1 MGAVSTGEVA
11 GEVAEEVA
19 GEEGV
24 FSGMPQLSPNKALHL
39 APMNPSFNLSMALAL
54 ALLANVLLKF
64 WLNARQVRSVAT
76 HRAAVPS
83 AFASTLSLAD
93 HQKAAD
99 YTLAKIRVSQ
109 LDVAIDAACLL
120 AWTLLGGL
128 DALNTVLLAGLGS
141 GLTQQ
146 IALVLGFSFISGLIG
161 LPLSLY
167 QTFVIEARFGFN
179 KMTWR
184 LWLSDAL
191 KGLVLGLALG
201 VPMIWLVLW
210 LMQAG
215 GAQWWVWAW
224 AAFVAFQLFIM
235 AIAPNVI
242 MPLFNK
248 FTPLEDESLKA
259 RVNALMQRAGFTAKG
274 FFVMDGS
281 RRSAHSNAFF
291 TGFGAS
297 KRVVFFDTLLKQLHP
312 AEMEAVLAH
321 ELGHFKHRHI
331 LKMMVISFTLTLAGL
346 ALLGWLMQQTWFYT
360 GLGVLPSLGGENNA
374 LALVLFMLVTPVFT
388 FFLAPLSSWR
398 SRQQEFEADA
408 YACTQAQ
415 GADLASALLKLYQD
429 NASTLTPDAWYV
441 KFYYSHPPAS
451 VRLARMQAAA

>member
-1 MGAVSTGEVA
+1 
-11 GEVAEEVA
+11 
-19 GEEGV
+19 
-24 FSGMPQLSPNKALHL
+24 
-39 APMNPSFNLSMALAL
+39 MNPSFTLSVALAV

-76 HRAAVPS
+76 HRDAVPS
-83 AFASTLSLAD
+83 AFVSRLNLAD
-93 HQKAAD
+93 HHKAAD

-109 LDVAIDAACLL
+109 LDIAIDAACLL
-120 AWTLLGGL
+120 GWTLLGGL
-128 DALNTVLLAGLGS
+128 DALNTVLLAWLGA
-141 GLTQQ
+141 GMGQQ
-146 IALVLGFSFISGLIG
+146 IALVLSFSFISGLIG

-167 QTFVIEARFGFN
+167 QTFSIEARFGFN

-184 LWLSDAL
+184 LWLSDAV
-191 KGLVLGLALG
+191 KGLVLGLVLG
-201 VPMIWLVLW
+201 VPMIALVLW

-215 GAQWWVWAW
+215 GAQWWAWAW

-248 FTPLEDESLKA
+248 FTPLEDASLKE

-297 KRVVFFDTLLKQLHP
+297 KRVVFFDTLLKQLSP

-331 LKMMVISFTLTLAGL
+331 LKMMFTSFSLTLAGL
-346 ALLGWLMQQTWFYT
+346 ALLGWLTQQAWFYT
-360 GLGVLPSLGGENNA
+360 GLGVIPSLSGENNA

-451 VRLARMQAAA
+451 VRLARMQGAA